1 VGVVVVAVAAATRK
15 AMPAFFIIFF
25 LTLSPSFQKSEA
37 STSHAGSKKS
47 TEAMV
52 VPVCSEHDSHLR
64 RIAWGKFGPQF
75 DVPMQEVEVLGGEPD
90 VDYVRYV
97 IKPKTGDGHLELWF
111 GPMAMSP
118 DPEKELLENSVD
130 TQKRKIVTAK
140 RKQIGT
146 DSSGKLRTGEVWRH
160 VFLTIN
166 GMEGAEYKAS
176 TKNSLL
182 FDRIIDSICYVP
194 SAG

>member
-1 VGVVVVAVAAATRK
+1 VDAAATNK
-15 AMPAFFIIFF
+15 IMPVFFIILL
-25 LTLSPSFQKSEA
+25 LTLYPSFQKSQA
-37 STSHAGSKKS
+37 STSHPGPQKS
-47 TEAMV
+47 PEAMV
-52 VPVCSEHDSHLR
+52 VAVCGETDSHLR

-75 DVPMQEVEVLGGEPD
+75 DVPLQEVEVLGGDPD

-118 DPEKELLENSVD
+118 DPEKELLENSAD

-140 RKQIGT
+140 GKQIGT
-146 DSSGKLRTGEVWRH
+146 DSSGKLRTGEVWRQ

-176 TKNSLL
+176 LKNSPL
-182 FDRIIDSICYVP
+182 FDRIIDSVCYVP
-194 SAG
+194 SGG